1 MTESLNPLLPE
12 ISVALVLEQLR
23 RLCQQNCQNHWHC
36 LPDAPWEIADWQ
48 TYPLGKVNEKG
59 YLIWEKGE
67 KIQWFAQTFTV
78 PKALADYPLNGLT
91 LRLALTW
98 WAKDAQIFVNDNL
111 AQAGDLFDSKARVL
125 LTDNAQIDQAFTVA
139 LKLTSPGHD
148 IGGLMQSQ
156 LIFEREYPDL
166 DPGFIADEI
175 EVLSLYLAQFESE
188 KLAQLSQAL
197 REITWNKIADQEQFD
212 QSLLQLRQQL
222 LPLTEGLKQ
231 QQINLLGHA
240 HLDMAWLWP
249 LEETW
254 EVGERTFQSVIN
266 LQTEFADL
274 VFGHTSPVL
283 YQWIEEHRPALFEQ
297 IQVAVEKGNW
307 ELLGGMWV
315 EPEVN
320 IISGESLARQLLYGQ
335 RYFEAKFGQISK
347 VAWLPDSF
355 GFCGQ
360 LPQIFRQGG
369 IDYFVTGKLH
379 WNDTNSFPHGAFH
392 WRSPDGTEIFTV
404 ISPPNLAGVMDNQP
418 LPMANYANR
427 WQKQTGLKECLW
439 LPGVGDHGGGPSRDM
454 WRMKERWQNSEFF
467 PTINAAKAEHFLAG
481 IKQKLQS
488 DQSFPIWKKEL
499 YLELHRGCFT
509 VHADQ
514 KFYNRQCEHLLYEA
528 ELWSSFASWL
538 GDYKYSK
545 EELELAWKKVLLNQ
559 FHDILPGTSIPEVF
573 VTANQAWQEVYQ
585 TTNKIIN
592 QALKHLSNQ
601 INYPNYYYDSAKRG
615 TPLLVFNPL
624 HWSQSQLVEIPIK
637 EGKHYQVYDG
647 QTKTL
652 INSQI
657 TAEGSLIF
665 LVDSPPLTSKYYWL
679 EKKDSLSDNQKFGSF
694 NQETILNNGLLKVEI
709 SVENGE
715 IASIYD
721 LANQRQ
727 VLADHGNQLQLF
739 RDQGQY
745 WDAWNIDP
753 NYEQY
758 PLPSA
763 KLINYQWLEKGP
775 LRWRLRVV
783 KKFQQSVFT
792 QDYCLTKDSPLLE
805 IKTEVDWQETHV
817 MVKAAFPVALQS
829 EFFTT
834 EAPCA
839 VVDRQTNP
847 QTEMEKAQWEV
858 PHQHWFSLTDQTQNY
873 GVSLLNNCKYG
884 CDVKDNL
891 MRLTLLRSSVWPD
904 PRADRGKHKFSYYFY
919 PHQGDWRSA
928 KTVAMSYGI
937 HRPLRPHFP
946 ENFNSLSSQKL
957 LFPGEPWLNFGSDN
971 LGLMALKQR
980 EDNPDQWVLRCYE
993 TSGASAQLKV
1003 TAAFDYKIKTRLNL
1017 LEEDQLGDN
1026 GNKVN
1031 PWQIVSV
1038 CLAHD

>member
-12 ISVALVLEQLR
+12 ISIALVLEQLR

-36 LPDAPWEIADWQ
+36 LPDAPWEMTNWQ

-78 PKALADYPLNGLT
+78 PKALADYPLDGLA
-91 LRLALTW
+91 LRLSLTW
-98 WAKDAQIFVNDNL
+98 WAKDAQIFVNGNL

-125 LTDNAQIDQAFTVA
+125 LTDNAQIGETFTVA
-139 LKLTSPGHD
+139 LQLTSPGHD

-156 LIFEREYPDL
+156 LVFERKYPAL

-188 KLAQLSQAL
+188 KLTQLSQTL
-197 REITWNKIADQEQFD
+197 EKIAWHQIANREQFD
-212 QSLLQLRQQL
+212 QSLLQVRQRL

-254 EVGERTFQSVIN
+254 DVGERTFRSVIN
-266 LQTEFADL
+266 LQTEFTDL

-283 YQWIEEHRPALFEQ
+283 YEWIEANRPELFKQ
-297 IQVAVEKGNW
+297 IQMAVATENW

-335 RYFEAKFGQISK
+335 RYFQAKFGQISK

-404 ISPPNLAGVMDNQP
+404 MSPPNLAGVMDNQP

-467 PTINAAKAEHFLAG
+467 PTINTAKAEHFLTS
-481 IKQKLQS
+481 IKQALQP
-488 DQSFPIWKKEL
+488 DQSFPIWEKEL

-538 GDYKYSK
+538 GNYDYPK

-585 TTNKIIN
+585 TINKVIN
-592 QALKHLSNQ
+592 QALDYLSVQ
-601 INYPNYYYDSAKRG
+601 ISYPHDSTKKNI
-615 TPLLVFNPL
+615 PLLIFNPL
-624 HWSQSQLVEIPIK
+624 HWHQNQLMEISVQP
-637 EGKHYQVYDG
+637 GKKYQVCDW
-647 QTKTL
+647 QNEK
-652 INSQI
+652 
-657 TAEGSLIF
+657 
-665 LVDSPPLTSKYYWL
+665 LVDTQLTAANTLLFMVNSPPLTCNGYWL
-679 EKKDSLSDNQKFGSF
+679 QCEEISSDDQQSQSF
-694 NQETILNNGLLKVEI
+694 SQELILDNGWLKVEI
-709 SVENGE
+709 SAENGE
-715 IASIYD
+715 IISIYD

-727 VLADHGNQLQLF
+727 VLACHGNQLQFF
-739 RDQGQY
+739 RDRGQY

-753 NYEQY
+753 DYEQY
-758 PLPSA
+758 PLSSA
-763 KLINYQWLEKGP
+763 HLIDYQWLEQGP
-775 LRWRLRVV
+775 LRWRLRVI
-783 KKFQQSVFT
+783 KKFQQSVFI

-839 VVDRQTNP
+839 VVDHPTHP

-858 PHQHWFSLTDQTQNY
+858 PHQHWFSLTDPTANY
-873 GVSLLNNCKYG
+873 GLSLLNNCKYG

-919 PHQGDWRSA
+919 PHPGDWRSA
-928 KTVAMSYGI
+928 RMVAMGYGI
-937 HRPLRPHFP
+937 HRPLRPYFP
-946 ENFNSLSSQKL
+946 ENFNPLSNQKL
-957 LFPGEPWLNFGSDN
+957 LPLGEPWLNLGSGN
-971 LGLMALKQR
+971 LCLMALKSK
-980 EDNPDQWVLRCYE
+980 EDSLDQWVLRCYE
-993 TSGASAQLKV
+993 TSGESAQLEV
-1003 TAAFDYKIKTRLNL
+1003 TTAFDHRVKTRLNL
-1017 LEEDQLGDN
+1017 LEEDQPGDN

>member
-1 MTESLNPLLPE
+1 MTESLSPLLPG
-12 ISVALVLEQLR
+12 ISIALVLEQLR
-23 RLCQQNCQNHWHC
+23 RLCRQNCQSHWYC
-36 LPDAPWEIADWQ
+36 LPGAPWEISDWQ

-67 KIQWFAQTFTV
+67 KNQWFAQTFTV
-78 PKALADYPLNGLT
+78 PKALADYPLDGLT

-98 WAKDAQIFVNDNL
+98 WAKDAQIFVNGEL
-111 AQAGDLFDSKARVL
+111 VQAGDLFDSKARVL
-125 LTDNAQIDQAFTVA
+125 LTDNSQIGQTFTVA

-188 KLAQLSQAL
+188 RLAQLSKTLEA
-197 REITWNKIADQEQFD
+197 ITWNKISDQEQFD
-212 QSLLQLRQQL
+212 QSLLQLRQRL
-222 LPLTEGLKQ
+222 LLLTEGLKQ

-240 HLDMAWLWP
+240 HLDMAWLWQ

-297 IQVAVEKGNW
+297 IQVAIKKGNW

-320 IISGESLARQLLYGQ
+320 IISGESLARQFLYGQ

-360 LPQIFRQGG
+360 LPQIFHQSG

-404 ISPPNLAGVMDNQP
+404 MSPPNLAGVMDNQP

-427 WQKQTGLKECLW
+427 WQEQTGLKECLW

-454 WRMKERWQNSEFF
+454 WEMKERWQNSEFF
-467 PTINAAKAEHFLAG
+467 PTINTAKAEHFLAG

-488 DQSFPIWKKEL
+488 DQSFPIWEREL

-514 KFYNRQCEHLLYEA
+514 KLYNRQCEHLLYEA
-528 ELWSSFASWL
+528 ELWSSFANWL
-538 GDYKYSK
+538 GGYSYPK

-592 QALKHLSNQ
+592 QALKHLSDQ
-601 INYPNYYYDSAKRG
+601 INYPSYHHDSTERE

-624 HWSQSQLVEIPIK
+624 HWSQSQLVEIPIQ

-652 INSQI
+652 VNSQI

-665 LVDSPPLTSKYYWL
+665 LVDSPPLTCKYYWL
-679 EKKDSLSDNQKFGSF
+679 KTKEPLSNSQQLESF
-694 NQETILNNGLLKVEI
+694 SQDPILNNGLLKVEI
-709 SVENGE
+709 SLDNGE

-727 VLADHGNQLQLF
+727 VLAGHGNQLQFF

-758 PLPSA
+758 PLSSA
-763 KLINYQWLEKGP
+763 KLINYQWLEQGP
-775 LRWRLRVV
+775 LHWRLRVV

-817 MVKAAFPVALQS
+817 MVKAAFPIALQS

-839 VVDRQTNP
+839 VVDRPTNP
-847 QTEMEKAQWEV
+847 QTETEKAQWEV
-858 PHQHWFSLTDQTQNY
+858 PHQHWFSLTDQTENY

-904 PRADRGKHKFSYYFY
+904 PSADRGKHKFSYYFY
-919 PHQGDWRSA
+919 PHQGNWRSA
-928 KTVAMSYGI
+928 KTVAVGYGI
-937 HRPLRPHFP
+937 HRPLRTYFP
-946 ENFNSLSSQKL
+946 ENFNPLSSQKL
-957 LFPGEPWLNFGSDN
+957 LSPGEPWLNLGSDN
-971 LGLMALKQR
+971 LCLMALKLR
-980 EDNPDQWVLRCYE
+980 EDYPDQWVLRCYE
-993 TSGASAQLKV
+993 MSGESAQLEV
-1003 TAAFDYKIKTRLNL
+1003 ITAFDHRVKTRLNL
-1017 LEEDQLGDN
+1017 LEEAQPEEN
-1026 GNKVN
+1026 NNHVN

-1038 CLAHD
+1038 CLAYD

>member
-1 MTESLNPLLPE
+1 MTEFLNPLLPE
-12 ISVALVLEQLR
+12 IGIGLVLEQLR

-78 PKALADYPLNGLT
+78 PKALADYPLDGLT

-98 WAKDAQIFVNDNL
+98 WAKDAQIFVNGNL

-125 LTDNAQIDQAFTVA
+125 LTDNAQIGQEFTVA

-156 LIFEREYPDL
+156 LVFEREYPDL

-175 EVLSLYLAQFESE
+175 EVLSLYLAQFKSG

-197 REITWNKIADQEQFD
+197 EGIIWNKIADQEQFD
-212 QSLLQLRQQL
+212 QSLLQLRQGL

-274 VFGHTSPVL
+274 LFGHTSPVL

-297 IQVAVEKGNW
+297 IQKAIQQGNW

-335 RYFEAKFGQISK
+335 RYFEARFGQISK

-379 WNDTNSFPHGAFH
+379 WNDTNSFPHGSFH

-404 ISPPNLAGVMDNQP
+404 MSPPNLAGVMDNQP

-467 PTINAAKAEHFLAG
+467 PTINTAKAEHFLAG

-488 DQSFPIWKKEL
+488 DHSFPIWDKEL

-514 KFYNRQCEHLLYEA
+514 KLYNRQSEHLLYEA

-538 GDYKYSK
+538 GDYKYPK

-592 QALKHLSNQ
+592 QALKHLSDQ
-601 INYPNYYYDSAKRG
+601 INYPNYHHDSAEQG

-624 HWSQSQLVEIPIK
+624 HWSQSQLVKIPIQ
-637 EGKHYQVYDG
+637 EGKYYQVYDG

-665 LVDSPPLTSKYYWL
+665 LVDSPPLTCKCYWL
-679 EKKDSLSDNQKFGSF
+679 EVKDSLSDNQQLESF
-694 NQETILNNGLLKVEI
+694 TQEPILNNGLLKVEI
-709 SVENGE
+709 SLDNGE

-727 VLADHGNQLQLF
+727 VLAGYGNQLQFF

-763 KLINYQWLEKGP
+763 HLISYQWLEQGP
-775 LRWRLRVV
+775 LRWHLRVV

-805 IKTEVDWQETHV
+805 IETEVDWQETHV

-839 VVDRQTNP
+839 VVDRPINAK
-847 QTEMEKAQWEV
+847 TEMEKAQWEV

-904 PRADRGKHKFSYYFY
+904 PGADRGKHKFSYYFY

-928 KTVAMSYGI
+928 KTVAVGYGI
-937 HRPLRPHFP
+937 HRRLRPHFP
-946 ENFNSLSSQKL
+946 ENFNSLSTQKL
-957 LFPGEPWLNFGSDN
+957 LSPGEPWLNLSSDN

-980 EDNPDQWVLRCYE
+980 EDHPDQWVLRCYE
-993 TSGASAQLKV
+993 TSGASAQLEI
-1003 TAAFDYKIKTRLNL
+1003 TTAFDHKVKTRLNL
-1017 LEEDQLGDN
+1017 LEEDQPGDN
-1026 GNKVN
+1026 DNNVN

>member
-1 MTESLNPLLPE
+1 MNPLLPE
-12 ISVALVLEQLR
+12 ISAALVLEQLR
-23 RLCQQNCQNHWHC
+23 RLCQQNCQSHWCC
-36 LPDAPWEIADWQ
+36 LPGEPWEIADWQ
-48 TYPLGKVNEKG
+48 TYPLGKVNKKG

-67 KIQWFAQTFTV
+67 KIQWFAQNFTV
-78 PKALADYPLNGLT
+78 PKALADYPLDSLT

-98 WAKDAQIFVNDNL
+98 WAKDAQIFVNGNL
-111 AQAGDLFDSKARVL
+111 AQAGDLFDSKSRVL
-125 LTDNAQIDQAFTVA
+125 LTDNAKIGETFTVA

-156 LIFEREYPDL
+156 LIFERQYPAL

-175 EVLSLYLAQFESE
+175 EVLGLYLTQFEPE
-188 KLAQLSQAL
+188 KVAEFSQVL
-197 REITWNKIADQEQFD
+197 EQIPWQQVTDQSRFD
-212 QSLLQLRQQL
+212 QSLILLRQKLLPFTEQLR
-222 LPLTEGLKQ
+222 Q

-283 YQWIEEHRPALFEQ
+283 YQWIEENRPALFGQ
-297 IQVAVEKGNW
+297 IQKAVQQGSW
-307 ELLGGMWV
+307 ELLGGMWI
-315 EPEVN
+315 EPEAN

-360 LPQIFRQGG
+360 LPQFFRQAG

-379 WNDTNSFPHGAFH
+379 WNDTNPFPHGAFH
-392 WRSPDGTEIFTV
+392 WRSPDGTKIFTV
-404 ISPPNLAGVMDNQP
+404 MSPPNLAGVMDNQP

-427 WQKQTGLKECLW
+427 WQNQTGLKHCLW

-467 PTINAAKAEHFLAG
+467 PTINTARAEDFLAS
-481 IKQKLQS
+481 IKQVLQP
-488 DQSFPIWKKEL
+488 DQSFPIWEREL

-514 KFYNRQCEHLLYEA
+514 KLSNRQCEHLLYEA
-528 ELWSSFASWL
+528 ELWSTFASWL
-538 GDYKYSK
+538 GSYNYPKK
-545 EELELAWKKVLLNQ
+545 ELELTWKKVLLNQ

-573 VTANQAWQEVYQ
+573 VTANQSWQEVYQ
-585 TTNKIIN
+585 T
-592 QALKHLSNQ
+592 SNQ
-601 INYPNYYYDSAKRG
+601 IISQALRHLSAQIDYPHDFVEQG
-615 TPLLVFNPL
+615 TPLLIFNPL
-624 HWSQSQLVEIPIK
+624 HWPQNQLVEIPIK
-637 EGKHYQVYDG
+637 QGKQYQVYDG

-652 INSQI
+652 VNSQI
-657 TAEGSLIF
+657 TAEDSLIF
-665 LVDSPPLTSKYYWL
+665 LVDSPPLTCKYYWL
-679 EKKDSLSDNQKFGSF
+679 REKDSLSDRQQLPPLS
-694 NQETILNNGLLKVEI
+694 QEPILNNGLLKVEI
-709 SVENGE
+709 DLENGE

-721 LANQRQ
+721 LVNQRKIL
-727 VLADHGNQLQLF
+727 VGNGNQLQF
-739 RDQGQY
+739 FQDQGQY

-753 NYEQY
+753 NYENY

-763 KLINYQWLEKGP
+763 QLVDWQWLEHGP

-805 IKTEVDWQETHV
+805 IKTEVDWRETHV
-817 MVKAAFPVALQS
+817 MVKAAFPLALQS
-829 EFFTT
+829 EIFTT

-839 VVDRQTNP
+839 VVDRRTNP
-847 QTEMEKAQWEV
+847 QTKTEKAQWEV
-858 PHQHWFSLTDQTQNY
+858 PHQHWFSLTDSQQNY

-884 CDVKDNL
+884 CDVKNNL

-904 PRADRGKHKFSYYFY
+904 PNADRGRHQFSYYFY

-928 KTVAMSYGI
+928 KTVAMGYGI
-937 HRPLRPHFP
+937 HRPLRPYFP
-946 ENFNSLSSQKL
+946 EKLNSLSSQKL
-957 LFPGEPWLNFGSDN
+957 LPGQSWLNLGSEN
-971 LGLMALKQR
+971 LCLMALKPR
-980 EDNPDQWVLRCYE
+980 EDNPDQWVVRCYE
-993 TSGASAQLKV
+993 MMGESAQLSLS
-1003 TAAFDYKIKTRLNL
+1003 TAFEHNVQTRLNL
-1017 LEEDQLGDN
+1017 LEESQPEDN
-1026 GNKVN
+1026 TKNVN